1 MTRTKKCSPL
11 HFLAP
16 AALALVAVA
25 ALLALRPATTAIAQQ
40 QPPVL
45 HEFFTYTTQD
55 VAGSPSDIPA
65 LPEPGREEPSEQT
78 DTSGLIV
85 QTAYGPSIGDALAP
99 PWQDEPPQL
108 PDRWNQPIG
117 MDLDTTA
124 PDLLQYVEAFHPS
137 IAPFKRLGVRN
148 RVIGTAEWGEF
159 ELAVPENGAAPIE
172 ISSRMPEGYDLFT
185 GTVAIETDGL
195 QLIPVPSVAPDEL
208 VLQARTVPDADL
220 QWLRDEA
227 GNAFVAIDAPGQF
240 TLHWLVAAHPDYF
253 AAPLVPAT
261 LPRLAPAQAPGLR
274 QAATEILTAAGTA
287 AAAPDHEI
295 VLQLTRWL
303 QAFQATQTPMD
314 PQPEQSD
321 FLAVALAQRGVCR
334 HRALIFVVVLQAIG
348 IRAQY
353 VYNEAHAFVEVNLSG
368 RWRRID
374 LGGAA
379 DDVQLVGDPDT
390 PLYQAPNDALAPDQ
404 PPVQDTAFGPPRN
417 AQTQGQDDPAANPAN
432 ASNGGPGP
440 ATDDIT
446 HAGATQEGAMQD
458 GSVQGGS
465 NAPARPLDTEASHAD
480 HPGHGSTT
488 APQPTPTPEG
498 SPEGSPVSPEGSPV
512 SPDGR
517 PWPTLQLIGVPMSVY
532 RGDTFAVSASL
543 TTPQGEPV
551 HDRTLTFVLVG
562 DRAGAR
568 ETPLRLG
575 TCNTDDDGMCSI
587 ALQVPSQVRAG
598 NAVLG
603 VEFGGDDQWA
613 GTSTLARP

>member
-1 MTRTKKCSPL
+1 MTRTKKCHLL

-16 AALALVAVA
+16 AALALVPFA
-25 ALLALRPATTAIAQQ
+25 ALLALRPAATAIAQQ

-45 HEFFTYTTQD
+45 HEFFTYTPGD

-65 LPEPGREEPSEQT
+65 LPEPGREDPSEEA

-85 QTAYGPSIGDALAP
+85 QTAYGPSFDDAFAP

-117 MDLDTTA
+117 MDLNTTA
-124 PDLLQYVEAFHPS
+124 PDLLQYLEAFTPS
-137 IAPFKRLGVRN
+137 VAPFKRLGARN

-159 ELAVPENGAAPIE
+159 QLAVPENGAAPVP

-185 GTVAIETDGL
+185 GTVALETDGL

-208 VLQARTVPDADL
+208 VLQARTVPDAEV

-227 GNAFVAIDAPGQF
+227 GNAFVAIDTPGQF
-240 TLHWLVAAHPDYF
+240 KLHWLVAVHPDYF
-253 AAPLVPAT
+253 AAPLLPAT
-261 LPRLAPAQAPGLR
+261 LPRQAPAQAPGLR
-274 QAATEILTAAGTA
+274 QAATEILTAAGST

-295 VLQLTRWL
+295 VQQLTRWL
-303 QAFQATQTPMD
+303 QAFQATETPMG

-379 DDVQLVGDPDT
+379 DDVQLVGNPDT
-390 PLYQAPNDALAPDQ
+390 PLYEAPVDALAPNQ
-404 PPVQDTAFGPPRN
+404 PPVQNTAFGPPRN
-417 AQTQGQDDPAANPAN
+417 AQTQTQAQTNANTAPTDHDNGGQNP
-432 ASNGGPGP
+432 SNG
-440 ATDDIT
+440 DIT
-446 HAGATQEGAMQD
+446 RTGAGPDDAL
-458 GSVQGGS
+458 QGGS
-465 NAPARPLDTEASHAD
+465 NAPPLPSAPNAAHAE
-480 HPGHGSTT
+480 HAGPGSTT
-488 APQPTPTPEG
+488 AAQTTPTAEVSPEG
-498 SPEGSPVSPEGSPV
+498 SPENSPV

-517 PWPTLQLIGVPMSVY
+517 LWPTLRLIDVPISVY

-543 TTPQGEPV
+543 TTPQGEPI
-551 HDRTLTFVLVG
+551 HDRTLSFVLSA
-562 DRAGAR
+562 DRTGAGQA
-568 ETPLRLG
+568 PLRLG
-575 TCNTDDDGMCSI
+575 TCTTSDQGICTI
-587 ALQVPSQVRAG
+587 ALQIPSQVRAG
-598 NAVLG
+598 NAALG

-613 GTSTLARP
+613 GTSTLAQP

>member
-16 AALALVAVA
+16 AALALVSVA

-45 HEFFTYTTQD
+45 HEFFTYSPQE

-65 LPEPGREEPSEQT
+65 LPEPGREDPSEQT

-85 QTAYGPSIGDALAP
+85 QTAFGPSIGDALAP

-159 ELAVPENGAAPIE
+159 ELAVPVNGAAPVA

-227 GNAFVAIDAPGQF
+227 GNAFVAIDDPGQF

-303 QAFQATQTPMD
+303 QAFQATQTPMG

-379 DDVQLVGDPDT
+379 DDVQLVGNPDT
-390 PLYQAPNDALAPDQ
+390 PLYQAPDDALAPDQ
-404 PPVQDTAFGPPRN
+404 APVQDTAFGPPRN
-417 AQTQGQDDPAANPAN
+417 AQTQGQDDPATNPADTGN
-432 ASNGGPGP
+432 RGSGTT
-440 ATDDIT
+440 TDDIT
-446 HAGATQEGAMQD
+446 NTGAVQE

-465 NAPARPLDTEASHAD
+465 NAPALPLDADASHAD

-488 APQPTPTPEG
+488 APQPTATAEG
-498 SPEGSPVSPEGSPV
+498 SPEGSPV

-517 PWPTLQLIGVPMSVY
+517 PWPTLQLIGVPISVY

-543 TTPQGEPV
+543 ATPQGEPV

-575 TCNTDDDGMCSI
+575 TCNTNDEGMCSI
-587 ALQVPSQVRAG
+587 ALQIPSQVRAG